1 MVARFFKPIK
11 AELIWRNRWD
21 TRRQAE
27 ACYRPFGPSWRWRS
41 IDLACGGHVTSVLLY
56 CTLQAFADVHL
67 SDRWTSKKMCLQN
80 GDCWPYLSAKNPKP
94 FGKPQ
99 EMSHAV
105 SDLNFLV
112 TPFAPLADEQW
123 PAEAID
129 LVGGFAGQLN
139 VYRVMAHNPAL
150 LRAWGD
156 IREHVV
162 RNNSLGLVRNEV
174 VILRTGVRHD
184 SDYEWSHHVSRARA
198 CGLEDSRIASLR
210 GPLGN
215 MTAEDAI
222 LAGAVDELL
231 TNSKMSA
238 ATIAQLVDLVGKK
251 GVLDVIA
258 TVGFY
263 STLAFIV
270 NTFGTPLD
278 TRIEQE
284 LSEQPLKG

>member
-1 MVARFFKPIK
+1 MGGLPTKALFLNRRRLHRSLRAARD
-11 AELIWRNRWD
+11 LIS
-21 TRRQAE
+21 
-27 ACYRPFGPSWRWRS
+27 GGSVIS
-41 IDLACGGHVTSVLLY
+41 ILLY
-56 CTLQAFADVHL
+56 CTLQSFADVHL
-67 SDRWTSKKMCLQN
+67 SDRWTPKKMCLQN
-80 GDCWPYLSAKNPKP
+80 GEGWHYLFAKNPKS
-94 FGKPQ
+94 FGKPL
-99 EMSHAV
+99 EMSHSA
-105 SDLNFLV
+105 SDLDFLV
-112 TPFAPLADEQW
+112 KPFVPLADEQW
-123 PAEAID
+123 PAEVID

-156 IREHVV
+156 LREHVV

-174 VILRTGVRHD
+174 VILRTGVRYD

-222 LAGAVDELL
+222 LAEAVDELL
-231 TNSKMSA
+231 TSSKMSA
-238 ATIAQLVDLVGKK
+238 ATIAQLVDLVGKE
-251 GVLDVIA
+251 GVLDVMA

-263 STLAFIV
+263 SILAFIV

-278 TRIEQE
+278 TRIKQE
-284 LSEQPLKG
+284 LSDQPLMG